1 MQFYNNFVEITYNDI
16 YLPLSWRSDTHGYS
30 EKKPIHSKPAYVF
43 FEIFS
48 KSFECFIATYWYI
61 VIETVK

>member
-30 EKKPIHSKPAYVF
+30 EKKTQSIQNRPMFSSK
-43 FEIFS
+43 FS
-48 KSFECFIATYWYI
+48 QSHLS
-61 VIETVK
+61 VL